1 MNVAKRHKYTYVRAE
16 KGTEVPKKPDE
27 DVRVKK
33 FSEMQE
39 AGDFYDYVYSLPNVQ
54 NAIEKYSLET
64 ENTFNYPHGTP
75 QMDAHMEKVRAGIM
89 DEEAPTFTAPKI
101 SQSDVEFLRDSESV
115 GPLTEGA
122 LAVRDR
128 FRLNQEDK
136 YGVWAEGF
144 EKNVNDYVG
153 PIKQKH
159 IIKELKAMYPNEPNK
174 TFETSAGIAK
184 MMAKRARDRFTYSQ
198 NFTTDNYLGEGV
210 YGAVQPSN
218 SSGSQRRP
226 FIMGMA
232 DVQKRGRDSIMLD
245 PNSPEG
251 TTVHEMSH
259 AGDFKTNAQSQ
270 YMRSLINWGKA
281 SSVRDN
287 YMYQPTEIRARLME
301 VREQLYKNGIRD
313 PKDTY
318 TVEDV
323 SKVGDDLLGL
333 KNLRKI
339 YDDESIA
346 ELLNNAY

>member
-1 MNVAKRHKYTYVRAE
+1 MNVAKRHKYIYVRAE

-33 FSEMQE
+33 FSEMQK

-54 NAIEKYSLET
+54 NAIEKYSLKT
-64 ENTFNYPHGTP
+64 ENEFYYPSGTP
-75 QMDAHMEKVRAGIM
+75 EGDAHQAAFLAGE
-89 DEEAPTFTAPKI
+89 DVGEQPKFSAPKI
-101 SQSDVEFLRDSESV
+101 SQSDLEFLIDKDST
-115 GPLTEGA
+115 GPMPEGA
-122 LAVRDR
+122 QALYFGRGLDD
-128 FRLNQEDK
+128 DK
-136 YGVWAEGF
+136 YGWRRERIEEDAGDF
-144 EKNVNDYVG
+144 VG
-153 PIKQKH
+153 PIKQKN
-159 IIKELKAMYPNEPNK
+159 IIKQLKAMYPNEPNE

-232 DVQKRGRDSIMLD
+232 DVQRRGRDSVMLD
-245 PNSPEG
+245 PESPEG

-259 AGDFKTNAQSQ
+259 TGDFKTNAQSQ

-281 SSVRDN
+281 SSVKDE

-301 VREQLYKNGIRD
+301 VREQLYKDEVRD
-313 PKDTY
+313 PKDSY
-318 TVEDV
+318 TAEDL
-323 SKVGDDLLGL
+323 SKVDADLLGL

-339 YDDESIA
+339 YDDEAIA